1 MRSSIQQ
8 SKHLLTLI
16 LTGILILFFS
26 SCEKN
31 IKGELNFPD
40 NKLDNPIA
48 QWDEI
53 LYQIDLESNVLFVQ
67 EGESLQKAIN
77 DASSGDIIYFG
88 PGNYQENINV
98 SIPNLKLVGV
108 SLTPDD
114 LIINESIESRLDI
127 ISLNKINNK
136 QSKYNKRKGESRIK
150 NFSRTNL
157 GEGIAHYSFD
167 VEMGDGEYD
176 IIRIHRVVK
185 EVSPYKAVRTK
196 GDVFMVHGANQDFD
210 DIFLTAGA
218 HIINSNTS
226 APYYLASKD
235 IDVWGIDMGWTRVS
249 HEGISDYSF
258 LNDWNME
265 KDIDH
270 TIVAMSIARIVRGVT
285 AQGFSKM
292 NLLGFSYGVGIAYGT
307 TNRETQMPKWFK
319 NVKGIIPVDYS
330 FKKAEE
336 ECNDVQ
342 KFKDYLSDGLYYNP
356 WIDNFYLWGE
366 LALDKPDGHDVHPD
380 LTNSQFLEYVGTQG
394 FFAGENGQFTK
405 TEPVRFFR
413 LCVNLA
419 YRMPT
424 QIFLDMESIHCP
436 SEGVSYDDYI
446 GEITVPIYYIGAN
459 GGLHNDYTAS
469 LTASTDVTN
478 HIIQDYGHADIW
490 MARDASYV
498 VWKDLESWLTNHR

>member
-235 IDVWGIDMGWTRVS
+235 IDVWGGL
-249 HEGISDYSF
+249 EF
-258 LNDWNME
+258 LMKE
-265 KDIDH
+265 
-270 TIVAMSIARIVRGVT
+270 
-285 AQGFSKM
+285 F
-292 NLLGFSYGVGIAYGT
+292 L
-307 TNRETQMPKWFK
+307 
-319 NVKGIIPVDYS
+319 IIH
-330 FKKAEE
+330 F
-336 ECNDVQ
+336 
-342 KFKDYLSDGLYYNP
+342 
-356 WIDNFYLWGE
+356 
-366 LALDKPDGHDVHPD
+366 
-380 LTNSQFLEYVGTQG
+380 
-394 FFAGENGQFTK
+394 
-405 TEPVRFFR
+405 
-413 LCVNLA
+413 
-419 YRMPT
+419 
-424 QIFLDMESIHCP
+424 
-436 SEGVSYDDYI
+436 
-446 GEITVPIYYIGAN
+446 
-459 GGLHNDYTAS
+459 
-469 LTASTDVTN
+469 
-478 HIIQDYGHADIW
+478 
-490 MARDASYV
+490 
-498 VWKDLESWLTNHR
+498 